1 MYIFIACIV
10 LDCSHILVSHFVNL
24 LDSLDARI
32 NCKIFLN
39 SAGLHEFF
47 GWFCVVLFE
56 GKSPLK
62 KCLNF
67 DGLSRQETSP

>member
-1 MYIFIACIV
+1 MGF
-10 LDCSHILVSHFVNL
+10 LVDV
-24 LDSLDARI
+24 
-32 NCKIFLN
+32 
-39 SAGLHEFF
+39 

-67 DGLSRQETSP
+67 DGLFGLENIGQHLYEASNKNF

>member
-1 MYIFIACIV
+1 MITEV
-10 LDCSHILVSHFVNL
+10 
-24 LDSLDARI
+24 
-32 NCKIFLN
+32 NCKICLK

-62 KCLNF
+62 NSLNF
-67 DGLSRQETSP
+67 DGLLSRQETVGPLTN